1 MALKLQEFED
11 FMQVLI
17 DQDMEKI
24 EEPNLKKAV
33 RHYWDIG
40 TPVTVES
47 RIKTL
52 KEEGW
57 IEKKPNSKIWKI
69 NHDQEPGI
77 EKLFQDKKA

>member
-17 DQDMEKI
+17 DQGMKKI
-24 EEPNLKKAV
+24 ENENLRKAV

-40 TPVTVES
+40 TPVTVDS
-47 RIKTL
+47 RIETL

-57 IEKKPNSKIWKI
+57 IEKKPNSTVWII
-69 NHDQEPGI
+69 NEEKEEGI
-77 EKLFQDKKA
+77 EKLFN

>member
-17 DQDMEKI
+17 DQDMEQIKNS
-24 EEPNLKKAV
+24 NLKTAV

-47 RIKTL
+47 RIETL

-57 IEKKPNSKIWKI
+57 IEKKPNSNIWLI
-69 NHDQEPGI
+69 NQEKEEGI
-77 EKLFQDKKA
+77 EQLFN